1 MNKFI
6 RNLITEWR
14 KLGLPFADEKIL
26 VAVSGGADSVSLALA
41 LHKLHELKKLKIEF
55 IIAHFN
61 HELRGEESEK
71 DEKFVEKLGENLN
84 FRFICGKP
92 EIKIQNQKG
101 NLEQLAR
108 HSRYTFLL
116 QTAIKLNVSYV
127 LTAHTLNDQAE
138 TFLFNLLRGS
148 GIDGLSAM
156 KAKKS
161 LQSEEKSQI
170 PNPKSQIELVR
181 PFLNWVKREETEKFC
196 RENGVE
202 FRRDAMNDDLKFS
215 RVRIR
220 KELIPFLHTFNP
232 KIIETLAQT
241 SDILSKDAEVLATQ
255 NDDIAEVLSIKRLWE
270 MSNAVRLNYL
280 RSWLEMRRG
289 DLRRIKFNHLEAI
302 EKLVLSEKSGR
313 IVELPGNG
321 KVIKSCGKLSFELNK
336 VEKRRLA
343 N

>member
-1 MNKFI
+1 MNRFV
-6 RNLITEWR
+6 RSLITEWR
-14 KLGLPFADEKIL
+14 KLSLPFADEKII

-41 LHKLHELKKLKIEF
+41 LHKLRELRKLKIEF
-55 IIAHFN
+55 VIAHFN
-61 HELRGEESEK
+61 HELRGEQS
-71 DEKFVEKLGENLN
+71 DNDARFVEELAKNLN
-84 FRFICGKP
+84 FQFICGKP

-108 HSRYTFLL
+108 NSRYKFLL
-116 QTAIKLNVSYV
+116 QTAIEQNASYV

-156 KAKKS
+156 KVKRLLESDTKS
-161 LQSEEKSQI
+161 KIHDSKS
-170 PNPKSQIELVR
+170 KIELVR
-181 PFLNWVKREETEKFC
+181 PLLNWAKREETEKFC
-196 RENGVE
+196 QENSVK
-202 FRRDAMNDDLKFS
+202 FRQDSMNDDLTFS

-220 KELIPFLHTFNP
+220 KELVPFLQNYNP
-232 KIIETLAQT
+232 KIVETLAKT
-241 SDILSKDAEVLATQ
+241 SNILSKEAEVLA
-255 NDDIAEVLSIKRLWE
+255 IHEEISEVLSVKKLREI
-270 MSNAVRLNYL
+270 SSAARLNYL
-280 RSWLEMRRG
+280 RNWLEIRRG
-289 DLRRIKFNHLEAI
+289 DLRRIEFNHLEAI
-302 EKLVLSEKSGR
+302 EKLILSEKSGR